1 MSSTTAA
8 SPTDELDLVRALR
21 AGDEDAFTKLV
32 NRYQAQ
38 MVKIALAYVP
48 SHAIAEEVVQEAWLG
63 VLNGIGRF
71 EQRSQLKTWIMRIVM
86 NRAKRR
92 GAQEARTIPISAM
105 RDERQDR
112 GPSVEPDRF
121 RGPSDQWPGH
131 WLVAPAGWS
140 GIPEDRLL
148 SRETLAHV
156 GKALEALPESQ
167 REVITLRDV
176 LGYSSVEVCN
186 VLAIS
191 GTNQRV
197 LLHRARS
204 RVRAAVERYLQQ

>member
-1 MSSTTAA
+1 MSSTTAT
-8 SPTDELDLVRALR
+8 SPTDELELVGALR

-38 MVKIALAYVP
+38 MVNIALAYVP

-105 RDERQDR
+105 QDERQDR
-112 GPSVEPDRF
+112 GPSVESDRF
-121 RGPSDQWPGH
+121 RGPSDRWAGH

-140 GIPEDRLL
+140 EIPEDRLL
-148 SRETLAHV
+148 SKETLAHV

-167 REVITLRDV
+167 REVIMLRDV
-176 LGYSSVEVCN
+176 LGYSSAEVCN

-191 GTNQRV
+191 ETNQRV

-204 RVRAAVERYLQQ
+204 RVRAAVERYLRQ

>member
-1 MSSTTAA
+1 MNLTSAA
-8 SPTDELDLVRALR
+8 SPTDELELVLALR
-21 AGDEDAFTKLV
+21 AGDEDAFTDLV

-71 EQRSQLKTWIMRIVM
+71 EQRSQLKTWIMRIVL

-92 GAQEARTIPISAM
+92 GAQEARTIPIPAL

-131 WLVAPAGWS
+131 WLVAPSGWS

-167 REVITLRDV
+167 REVITLRNV
-176 LGYSSVEVCN
+176 LGYSSAEVCN

-191 GTNQRV
+191 ETNQRV

-204 RVRAAVERYLQQ
+204 RVRAAVERYLHQ